1 LKEKKEKLG
10 NRKMTLVQGGA
21 KPVQSNKT
29 VSLLPLILSKT
40 TSLKNAKKINIK
52 LKQNEKLNKNV
63 KSVD

>member
-1 LKEKKEKLG
+1 
-10 NRKMTLVQGGA
+10 MTLVQGGA